1 MGESVWNLAVEFF
14 PAPGAWGA
22 EYLAVSAGAAMAV
35 TLALFFVCW
44 VLDAVTE
51 GLRPVIR
58 KRPFA
63 APFQIML
70 TLVVVL
76 LELAAAYAVY
86 TASCLPVCRHAV
98 QYLMRLSYL
107 EMGLLLGG
115 SLLAALWL
123 WRLFRNRWI
132 WLAGG
137 LLVLG
142 AGIVCWRFY
151 GEKPTGPRLYATSWR
166 ECVALFVLGGLY
178 LATFARAAW
187 RRWRGWKVYV
197 PKIAWLA
204 FAFFWLRGIDSV
216 WDVPRLARVS
226 AGAVCGSAA
235 PARIGGSGVSP
246 VALSGNDLQAA
257 INEAPDGA
265 IINVPAGTYG
275 PICTYGRALTL
286 RAVDGPERT
295 VLDAA
300 PGKALGVTNRCA
312 TLCSPHCASRLER
325 LVATTQRA
333 NVLQLD
339 FLKPM
344 MGEGRTAPETLPPG
358 GASVLEGFT
367 LRGGHADCGGGA
379 LGGTLVGCVL
389 ERNLA
394 EFCGAGAF
402 GSRLERCTIRGN
414 AAGWMGGGVWGGCSK
429 DCAVEGNAAGDFG
442 GGVWGGAHEGLSA
455 KGNRARHYADTAA
468 VP

>member
-1 MGESVWNLAVEFF
+1 MDFF
-14 PAPGAWGA
+14 ADLFPYPGTWGV
-22 EYLAVSAGAAMAV
+22 EYLGLAAGKNLVRVALLFGAAWLLDATTEGV
-35 TLALFFVCW
+35 RPWLSKRAGHIASVAISLALTLGEIVGAFF
-44 VLDAVTE
+44 L
-51 GLRPVIR
+51 
-58 KRPFA
+58 
-63 APFQIML
+63 
-70 TLVVVL
+70 
-76 LELAAAYAVY
+76 
-86 TASCLPVCRHAV
+86 
-98 QYLMRLSYL
+98 YLRLSRCEYMAQGTANL
-107 EMGLLLGG
+107 SLIEVGLMLGG
-115 SLLAALWL
+115 SLLVCIGLG
-123 WRLFRNRWI
+123 RLFRRWKA
-132 WLAGG
+132 WG
-137 LLVLG
+137 LSLLPVVG
-142 AGIVCWRFY
+142 VAVFCWQEYQVF
-151 GEKPTGPRLYATSWR
+151 PPRVRSYAVAWR
-166 ECVALFVLGGLY
+166 ECVAMFALAGLY
-178 LATFARAAW
+178 LAATARIVW
-187 RRWRGWKVYV
+187 GRWRGWKVYV

-204 FAFFWLRGIDSV
+204 FAFFWLRGLDAV
-216 WDVPRLARVS
+216 RDVPRLARVS

-235 PARIGGSGVSP
+235 PAHAGASGASP

-257 INEAPDGA
+257 IDDAPDGA

-295 VLDAA
+295 ILDAA
-300 PGKALGVTNRCA
+300 PGKSLGVTNRCA
-312 TLCSPHCASRLER
+312 TLCPPRCAARLER

-333 NVLQLD
+333 HVLQLD
-339 FLKPM
+339 FFVPK

-402 GSRLERCTIRGN
+402 GSRLERCTVRGN
-414 AAGWMGGGVWGGCSK
+414 LAGWMGGGVWGGCTK

-455 KGNRARHYADTAA
+455 KGNQARHYADTAA